1 MKWNVSG
8 RKCLRHGGTEG
19 PVRGGRKTRSGAA
32 EATVTAALMVL
43 LCFAL
48 SIGGANTAL
57 GAETG
62 AEIEVETGAETGAKT
77 GTRVIQYQDLRELL
91 KAGNPGLKEKIDDYN
106 NNVQTYQDMW
116 DAFKWEQWDME
127 SKAEDMKNSD
137 AAASSLYAS
146 NAAMLKSS
154 ARNMYKQIDKMTG
167 EKSTRSLEKEA
178 DSLTMAAQALMNSY
192 NQMAV
197 NARAKAKSA
206 EAAQASW
213 EAVKA
218 RYSIGSATLADVQA
232 AEQRLTNAR
241 NAAASMEEQAA
252 QLKADLLLLLGM
264 EPGAQVEI
272 GAVPAPDLEAVA
284 AIDVEADRNKALG
297 NNSSVLSA
305 RHAKAVGT
313 AAQNRRE
320 KQVNQAEGEAE
331 ADLNSLFQ
339 TVVEKRTAYEGAAA
353 SWESA
358 QMIYNSLQNKQ
369 SAGMLT
375 NTEYL
380 EGEASYLEKQA
391 AWESASMALR
401 QAYEN
406 YRWEVMGVS
415 EARQ

>member
-1 MKWNVSG
+1 MKWNVSR
-8 RKCLRHGGTEG
+8 RKYLRYRSAKG
-19 PVRGGRKTRSGAA
+19 PARSGAA
-32 EATVTAALMVL
+32 AVTVTAALMVL

-62 AEIEVETGAETGAKT
+62 AGTEVETEVETGAQ
-77 GTRVIQYQDLRELL
+77 VIQYQDLRELL

-106 NNVQTYQDMW
+106 NNVQTYQDMR

-127 SKAEDMKNSD
+127 SKAEDMKDSD

-197 NARAKAKSA
+197 NARAKAKTA
-206 EAAQASW
+206 EAALAAC

-264 EPGAQVEI
+264 EPGARVEI
-272 GAVPAPDLEAVA
+272 GAVPAPDLEAIA

-331 ADLNSLFQ
+331 ADSAACSFSLKSPSRPTRVGPYSSQ
-339 TVVEKRTAYEGAAA
+339 TTRCCGGAC
-353 SWESA
+353 
-358 QMIYNSLQNKQ
+358 
-369 SAGMLT
+369 
-375 NTEYL
+375 
-380 EGEASYLEKQA
+380 
-391 AWESASMALR
+391 R
-401 QAYEN
+401 
-406 YRWEVMGVS
+406 
-415 EARQ
+415 

>member
-8 RKCLRHGGTEG
+8 RKYLRYRSAKGLA
-19 PVRGGRKTRSGAA
+19 RSGAA
-32 EATVTAALMVL
+32 AVTVTAALMVL

-62 AEIEVETGAETGAKT
+62 AGTVVETGEQ
-77 GTRVIQYQDLRELL
+77 VIQYQDLRELL

-106 NNVQTYQDMW
+106 NNVQTYQDMR
-116 DAFKWEQWDME
+116 DAVKWEQWDME
-127 SKAEDMKNSD
+127 SKAEDMKDSD
-137 AAASSLYAS
+137 ASASSLYAS

-197 NARAKAKSA
+197 NARAKAKTA
-206 EAAQASW
+206 EAALAAC

-264 EPGAQVEI
+264 EPGARVEI
-272 GAVPAPDLEAVA
+272 GAVPAPDLEEIA

-331 ADLNSLFQ
+331 A
-339 TVVEKRTAYEGAAA
+339 E
-353 SWESA
+353 
-358 QMIYNSLQNKQ
+358 
-369 SAGMLT
+369 
-375 NTEYL
+375 
-380 EGEASYLEKQA
+380 
-391 AWESASMALR
+391 
-401 QAYEN
+401 
-406 YRWEVMGVS
+406 
-415 EARQ
+415 

>member
-8 RKCLRHGGTEG
+8 RKYLRYRSAKG
-19 PVRGGRKTRSGAA
+19 PARSGAA
-32 EATVTAALMVL
+32 AVTVTAALMVL

-62 AEIEVETGAETGAKT
+62 AGTEVETGAQ
-77 GTRVIQYQDLRELL
+77 VIQYQDLRELL

-127 SKAEDMKNSD
+127 SKAEDMKDSD

-197 NARAKAKSA
+197 NARAKAKTA
-206 EAAQASW
+206 

-264 EPGAQVEI
+264 EPGARVEI
-272 GAVPAPDLEAVA
+272 GAVPAPDLEAIA

-320 KQVNQAEGEAE
+320 KQVNQAEGQAE
-331 ADLNSLFQ
+331 ADLNSLYQ

-358 QMIYNSLQNKQ
+358 QIIYNSLQNKQ

-406 YRWEVMGVS
+406 YRWEVLGVS

>member
-1 MKWNVSG
+1 MECEQAKIPAVQKRQRPGPQRGSDRDRGPDGSSLLCAVYRRGEYRLGGGDRGGNRGGNRGAGDSIPGPAGTAEG
-8 RKCLRHGGTEG
+8 RKSGVEG
-19 PVRGGRKTRSGAA
+19 
-32 EATVTAALMVL
+32 
-43 LCFAL
+43 
-48 SIGGANTAL
+48 
-57 GAETG
+57 
-62 AEIEVETGAETGAKT
+62 
-77 GTRVIQYQDLRELL
+77 
-91 KAGNPGLKEKIDDYN
+91 KIDDYN
-106 NNVQTYQDMW
+106 NNVQTYQDMR

-127 SKAEDMKNSD
+127 SKAEDMKDSD
-137 AAASSLYAS
+137 AAASSIYAS

-197 NARAKAKSA
+197 NARAKAKTA
-206 EAAQASW
+206 EAALAAC

-264 EPGAQVEI
+264 EPGARVEI
-272 GAVPAPDLEAVA
+272 GAVPAPDLEAIA

-331 ADLNSLFQ
+331 ADLNSLYQ

-358 QMIYNSLQNKQ
+358 QIIYNSLLNKQ

-380 EGEASYLEKQA
+380 EGEASYLEN
-391 AWESASMALR
+391 R
-401 QAYEN
+401 
-406 YRWEVMGVS
+406 RPGR
-415 EARQ
+415 ARPWRCGRLTRITGGRCWGCRRRGSK